1 MSTIPEPP
9 PHVVANYKLNHE
21 LECERRTE
29 LNRFQRKRANSST
42 AFKRLRGPG
51 ERAEFFADLSEAN
64 AALESLIQPATTRE
78 QTYEDVIRSWGGRM
92 AGESQLVRGRHAAHG
107 TGSTDHGVLKQT

>member
-9 PHVVANYKLNHE
+9 PHVLANYKLNHE
-21 LECERRTE
+21 LECERRNE

-51 ERAEFFADLSEAN
+51 EREEFFADLSEAN
-64 AALESLIQPATTRE
+64 AALESLIKPAAPQE
-78 QTYEDVIRSWGGRM
+78 QTYEDVICSWGGRM
-92 AGESQLVRGRHAAHG
+92 GGESQLARGHHAARA